1 MSVNFKVIFCTAL
14 VVLTYNLV
22 SAQAVKSPF
31 TTFGI
36 GDVFGSSMAHNQ
48 GMGGVGYSQPQVLF
62 LNNQNP
68 ALLPYNVFS
77 VFQAG
82 IIAEDVTLSN
92 GTTSGK
98 SRGGNLNYLALAFPL
113 KFRKASTAIGIRPYS
128 KVNYSFSYTEPIE
141 NSNQTVPVSEE
152 GTGGITE
159 LYWNNGF
166 LITQNFS
173 VGVSASYLFGNI
185 VESYDGQARAE
196 NQQIGFRVGIKE
208 DTYAKGF
215 QGGIGLAY
223 TIDSLTKKNHRF
235 NVGFVYK
242 VRASLN
248 TDFTTDLYT
257 INALSGDTVL
267 TQRLS
272 VLNGNITLPAT
283 VGFGISYGR
292 DRKWNAG
299 IDITLQDWRNFRSV
313 NKDEEKSLTNSW
325 RIAAGAEIIPDIIST
340 NLLKRITYRAG
351 FSYEQLPFLVNG
363 NNVTDFGINFGLS
376 IPAGRSSI
384 DLGLRTG
391 RRGNV
396 SDNQLSEQYWKLYLG
411 LSLNDQWF
419 IKRKFD

>member
-1 MSVNFKVIFCTAL
+1 MSVNFKVFFCTAL

-31 TTFGI
+31 TTFGV
-36 GDVFGSSMAHNQ
+36 GDVFGNSMAHNQ

-82 IIAEDVTLSN
+82 IIAEDVTLSD
-92 GTTSGK
+92 GATSGK
-98 SRGGNLNYLALAFPL
+98 SRAGNLNYLAIAFPL
-113 KFRKASTAIGIRPYS
+113 KYRKASTAIGIKPYS
-128 KVNYSFSYTEPIE
+128 KVNYSFSYTEQIE
-141 NSNQTVPVSEE
+141 GSDQTVPVLEE

-166 LITQNFS
+166 FINKNL
-173 VGVSASYLFGNI
+173 SAGISLSYLFGNI
-185 VESYDGQARAE
+185 IESYDGFARAQ

-208 DTYAKGF
+208 DTFAKGF

-235 NVGFVYK
+235 NVGLVYK
-242 VRASLN
+242 LNASLN
-248 TDFTTDLYT
+248 SDFTTDLYT
-257 INALSGDTVL
+257 MNAITGDTVL
-267 TQRLS
+267 TQRLGT
-272 VLNGNITLPAT
+272 VAGKTTLPAS
-283 VGFGISYGR
+283 VGFGISYGK
-292 DRKWNAG
+292 DRKWNVG
-299 IDITLQDWRNFRSV
+299 LDVTLQDWRNFRTV
-313 NKDEEKSLTNSW
+313 NKDEEKNLSNSW
-325 RIAAGAEIIPDIIST
+325 RLALGGEFTPDAIAT
-340 NLLKRITYRAG
+340 NLLKRITYRTG
-351 FSYEQLPFLVNG
+351 FSYEQLPFFVNG

-376 IPAGRSSI
+376 VPAGRSSI
-384 DLGLRTG
+384 DLGFRTG

-396 SDNQLSEQYWKLYLG
+396 NDNQLSEQYWKLFLG
-411 LSLNDQWF
+411 VSLNDQWF